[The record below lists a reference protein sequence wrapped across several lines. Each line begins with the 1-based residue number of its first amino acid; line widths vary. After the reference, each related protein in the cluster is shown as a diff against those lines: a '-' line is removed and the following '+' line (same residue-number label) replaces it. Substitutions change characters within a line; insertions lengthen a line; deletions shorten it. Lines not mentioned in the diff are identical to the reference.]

1 MTFVI
6 VIIES
11 KIRTKL
17 LFLKQIEKITLY
29 NKPDWQSVGDV

>member
-11 KIRTKL
+11 KIKNKT
-17 LFLKQIEKITLY
+17 LFLKQIEKIPLH